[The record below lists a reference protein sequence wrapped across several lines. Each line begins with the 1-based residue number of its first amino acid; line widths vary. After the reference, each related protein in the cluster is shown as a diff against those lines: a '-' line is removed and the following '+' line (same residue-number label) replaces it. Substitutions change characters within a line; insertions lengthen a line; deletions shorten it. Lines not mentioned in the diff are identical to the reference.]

1 MAFKITLKDVISI
14 FFDKNN
20 SESTLSLDVN
30 KKFSDVKAY
39 IESGKFGSS
48 LVGRVTRQTD
58 DGFIYYYEYN
68 LGQGKEY
75 SVTVEHSEGK
85 AMRVELY
92 KNCPSA
98 LAICKGNLNDFE
110 KKVPNLSES

>member
-1 MAFKITLKDVISI
+1 MAFKTTLKDWISV

-20 SESTLSLDVN
+20 SESTLSLDIN

-39 IESGKFGSS
+39 IEGGKFGSS

-58 DGFIYYYEYN
+58 DGFIYCYEYD

-85 AMRVELY
+85 ATRVELY
-92 KNCPSA
+92 RNCPAA
-98 LAICKGNLNDFE
+98 LALCKDSLNAFE
-110 KKVPNLSES
+110 KKVPDLS